1 MNIVPDDDEEA
12 LARREAERQE
22 RVRVARLEQ
31 RAIDLNAALQE
42 SEEYRDFWNTSFHHM
57 IRQHRDDQIVE
68 RRKALEERRQQ
79 VIRNRIGNAVREY
92 HLQQAL
98 QEQSN
103 TINALNARVARLNVI
118 QNNNRTSYDSLMD
131 DHVDT
136 LRDLQLAD
144 DLNDDRAERIR
155 ELEDR
160 NMHLD
165 PPQG

>member
-22 RVRVARLEQ
+22 RVRVARLERTAIELEHDASFWRSMHLYRVGELDRL
-31 RAIDLNAALQE
+31 RADHQ
-42 SEEYRDFWNTSFHHM
+42 
-57 IRQHRDDQIVE
+57 
-68 RRKALEERRQQ
+68 EERRQQ

-92 HLQQAL
+92 HLQRAL

-144 DLNDDRAERIR
+144 NLNDDRAERIR
-155 ELEDR
+155 VLEDR